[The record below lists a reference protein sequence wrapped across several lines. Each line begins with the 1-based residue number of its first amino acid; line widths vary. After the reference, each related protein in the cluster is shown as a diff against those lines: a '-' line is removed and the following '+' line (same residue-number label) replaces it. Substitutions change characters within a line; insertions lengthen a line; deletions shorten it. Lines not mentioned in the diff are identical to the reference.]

1 MTEFVAAS
9 YTDVK
14 DIDEIARITWP
25 NTFEDGMSQEQ
36 INYML
41 DLIYNEAELI
51 RQMDSGH
58 NFLLIKFNNDPIG
71 FTSYEL
77 NYLDKPQ
84 LMIHKVY
91 LLPLS
96 QGLGIGKKTF
106 DYLIQI
112 AKETKQKALTLK
124 VFYKNVK
131 AIGFYEKKGFKS
143 IGTETTDIGNSYIIL
158 DNVMSKKI

>member
-14 DIDEIARITWP
+14 VIDEIARITWL

-91 LLPLS
+91 LLPSS

-112 AKETKQKALTLK
+112 AKETKQKALT
-124 VFYKNVK
+124 
-131 AIGFYEKKGFKS
+131 
-143 IGTETTDIGNSYIIL
+143 
-158 DNVMSKKI
+158 